1 MNLLLAVGRFYVPSA
16 IKKKKLRE
24 LFDATA
30 DAFQRETPLLEG
42 LSFDQCLRQY
52 ALFTRDQ
59 AEESLRRGNDLE
71 IKPRLYQGAS
81 ALAQRLKRS
90 FRIDRLEDALKMARI
105 VYKIL
110 KIEFE
115 SDQNGA
121 VLIRR
126 CFFSSFYSSQVCRV
140 LSSLDEGLLEG
151 LSGGRLRFSQ
161 RITEG
166 KDCCLAH
173 LSFERS
179 SI

>member
-1 MNLLLAVGRFYVPSA
+1 MNLLLAVGRLYVPSA

-24 LFDATA
+24 LFDVTA

-42 LSFDQCLRQY
+42 YSFDQCLRQY

-71 IKPRLYQGAS
+71 IKPRLYQGAY
-81 ALAQRLKRS
+81 ALAQRLKKS
-90 FRIDRLEDALKMARI
+90 FRIDRSEDALKMAKI

-126 CFFSSFYSSQVCRV
+126 CFFSSFYSSQVCQV
-140 LSSLDEGLLEG
+140 ISSLDEGLLEG
-151 LSGGRLRFSQ
+151 LSGGSFRFSQ

-166 KDCCLAH
+166 MESCRAH
-173 LSFERS
+173 LSFGRS
-179 SI
+179 ST